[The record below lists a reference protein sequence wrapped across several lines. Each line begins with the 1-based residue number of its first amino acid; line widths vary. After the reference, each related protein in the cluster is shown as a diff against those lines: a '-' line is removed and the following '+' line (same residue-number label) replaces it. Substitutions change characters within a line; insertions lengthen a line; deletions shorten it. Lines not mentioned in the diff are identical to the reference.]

1 MRVKMKKTLCV
12 LVALIIPFASVA
24 FSGYASNS
32 TPSASSSKKSDEIA
46 TVASKDEVVYA
57 TLDFNGEA
65 IEAYVV
71 NILDV
76 EEKGNFTDYGT
87 YSSVENLTTTDALT
101 AKNGAVEGWAEAGK
115 FYYQGNMNHPKLPWI
130 IDITYTLNGNP
141 ITADNLAGKS
151 GELAINIKTSK
162 APNIDSAFYEN
173 YILQISVT
181 LSTQNC
187 SNIECKGATIAN
199 AGTDKLINIT
209 CLPNK
214 NSDNTVKAD
223 VKDFTMTGIGIN
235 GVPYNMEIDM
245 PDTSEMTGGF
255 SQLSDGIAQLDS
267 GVAKLKDGAKQLEDG
282 AAQLSDGST
291 QIMNGLEQL
300 NAASDM
306 LVQGSSEI
314 RDALQLISKSLNETL
329 TDEDIQKIKDIYDEM
344 ENLNKILKEVPEV
357 LEGMSSTTTALYNA
371 LKVAIDAIPENTV
384 TAEEIAE
391 LYEKNPGS
399 DALGTLVQTY
409 YAAQTVKSTFNAIGP
424 AMESSNSSMS
434 ATMNILSTE
443 IDTLSKQ
450 VDELLK
456 NKEMIDQLKELRSGM
471 QLLYDNYKNFDAGL
485 VQFTNGVSAIADNYT
500 EFDAGLADAAD
511 GVSQLNDGVEAL
523 KDGTSQLYN
532 GTKDL
537 PEVVEN
543 AINSMTA
550 DYDHSDFVPVSY
562 TSEKNEGVENVQFV
576 FTTNPIVKQ
585 QQAPAKKSA
594 PKEKTF
600 IERIKDLFNKI
611 FGKGDK

>member
-1 MRVKMKKTLCV
+1 
-12 LVALIIPFASVA
+12 
-24 FSGYASNS
+24 
-32 TPSASSSKKSDEIA
+32 
-46 TVASKDEVVYA
+46 
-57 TLDFNGEA
+57 
-65 IEAYVV
+65 
-71 NILDV
+71 
-76 EEKGNFTDYGT
+76 
-87 YSSVENLTTTDALT
+87 
-101 AKNGAVEGWAEAGK
+101 
-115 FYYQGNMNHPKLPWI
+115 
-130 IDITYTLNGNP
+130 
-141 ITADNLAGKS
+141 
-151 GELAINIKTSK
+151 
-162 APNIDSAFYEN
+162 
-173 YILQISVT
+173 
-181 LSTQNC
+181 
-187 SNIECKGATIAN
+187 
-199 AGTDKLINIT
+199 
-209 CLPNK
+209 
-214 NSDNTVKAD
+214 
-223 VKDFTMTGIGIN
+223 
-235 GVPYNMEIDM
+235 
-245 PDTSEMTGGF
+245 
-255 SQLSDGIAQLDS
+255 DGIAQLDS

-384 TAEEIAE
+384 TAEDIAE
-391 LYEKNPGS
+391 LYEKNPGNE
-399 DALGTLVQTY
+399 ALGTLVQTY

-600 IERIKDLFNKI
+600 TERIKDLFNKI